1 MAGGLILE
9 SKSPNMNPRN
19 ILLLLGGLLL
29 GALLGLLITFGDRL
43 FNNLFSRAQSP
54 TIGESLEGFSL
65 QDISGNQVSLADFSG
80 KPLVINFW
88 ATWCKPCENEMPLL
102 REIAQKSPNGL
113 QVIGIN
119 VEEDVYIVNNFQ
131 QKIGINFPI
140 LLDSNGNVADQYLI
154 NGYPTTFFVDASG
167 VLRAIN
173 IGELDDSL
181 LVKYL
186 TMIGGNQ

>member
-88 ATWCKPCENEMPLL
+88 ATWCKPCENELPLL

-119 VEEDVYIVNNFQ
+119 VEEDVDIVNNFQ

>member
-1 MAGGLILE
+1 
-9 SKSPNMNPRN
+9 
-19 ILLLLGGLLL
+19 
-29 GALLGLLITFGDRL
+29 
-43 FNNLFSRAQSP
+43 
-54 TIGESLEGFSL
+54 
-65 QDISGNQVSLADFSG
+65 
-80 KPLVINFW
+80 LVINFW

>member
-43 FNNLFSRAQSP
+43 FNNLFSIAQLP

-88 ATWCKPCENEMPLL
+88 ATWCKPCENELPLL